1 MTSLPYV
8 IQSEAKD
15 LENTP
20 RLSKALFTHPFPPL
34 YRGVPSGRPPLSRG
48 ANEAFRGKTKCLS
61 VPREGS
67 QVLLA
72 TEVGCVRTHKAE
84 KKS

>member
-1 MTSLPYV
+1 MISLPYV

-20 RLSKALFTHPFPPL
+20 RLSKALFTHPL
-34 YRGVPSGRPPLSRG
+34 PPLSIG
-48 ANEAFRGKTKCLS
+48 ESHPDGFPS
-61 VPREGS
+61 REE
-67 QVLLA
+67 Q
-72 TEVGCVRTHKAE
+72 GCVRIHKAE